1 MHVEFLISVAKP
13 GNYPAFGLPEIAF
26 VGRSNVGKSSML
38 NTLVGMRRLAFV
50 SSQPGRTQLIN
61 YFRIAKRWIFVDLPG
76 YGYAKVPLG
85 VKKSWQELIEGYL
98 IQRAAPKLVLV
109 LLDPR
114 RDLRDDERQLLL
126 WLETYRLT
134 WAVILTKCDKLKK
147 NERLTRQTKLAREL
161 GLPRE
166 SVTLFSALTREG
178 RDEVWQLI
186 ESFSDPLVPR

>member
-1 MHVEFLISVAKP
+1 MHVEFLKSVAAP
-13 GNYPAFGLPEIAF
+13 LDYPSYGMPEIAF

-38 NTLVGMRRLAFV
+38 NTLVAVRRLAFV

-76 YGYAKVPLG
+76 YGYAKVPLS

-98 IQRAAPKLVLV
+98 VQRSAPKLVLL
-109 LLDPR
+109 LLDAR
-114 RDLRDDERQLLL
+114 RDVKDDERQLLL
-126 WLETYRLT
+126 WLETYRLP
-134 WAVILTKCDKLKK
+134 WAVILTKVDKLKK

-166 SVTLFSALTREG
+166 AVTLFSALTREG

-186 ESFSDPLVPR
+186 ESFSDPLVPS